1 MDSKTY
7 LKESARTASGDYHV
21 IGDRMNPKS
30 IAVESISASKGYTIT
45 ENISDKQK
53 MIDLQHAALGMVTES
68 AEFADMLKKHLF
80 YGKPLDEVNLAEEI
94 ADNLWYCAMALR
106 ALGTD
111 FETAMERNIAKL
123 KARYP
128 EKFTEELAENRNL
141 DKERAILEGKE

>member
-7 LKESARTASGDYHV
+7 LKESARTVSGDYDAIGRRMSPPKHIHV
-21 IGDRMNPKS
+21 IDEDEIKDIIPNPQ
-30 IAVESISASKGYTIT
+30 
-45 ENISDKQK
+45 KQK
-53 MIDLQHAALGMVTES
+53 IIDLQHAALGMVTES

-111 FETAMERNIAKL
+111 FETVMERNIAKL
-123 KARYP
+123 RARYP

-141 DKERAILEGKE
+141 EKERAILEGKE